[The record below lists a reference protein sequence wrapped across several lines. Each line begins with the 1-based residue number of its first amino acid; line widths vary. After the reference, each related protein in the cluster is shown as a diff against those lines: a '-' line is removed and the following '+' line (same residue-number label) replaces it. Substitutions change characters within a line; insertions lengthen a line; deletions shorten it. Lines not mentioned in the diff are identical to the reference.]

1 MRFVGDA
8 AALTAAATDSSS
20 VHMASNMSALVLR
33 VELLERRLSGD
44 PADQHIHG
52 ASDTFWLLFCGALVN
67 FMQVG
72 FAMLETGS
80 VRRKNSMNILIKN
93 LLDVCSGALAWF
105 AFGSSIAR
113 DGEGAVFGM
122 HSRSLFNVV
131 EAEDGEGDA
140 DGYLLASWS
149 FQFVFA
155 ATATTIVSGAMA
167 ERTQIL
173 AFLCSSFLASGLI
186 YPVVARWVWCPK
198 GWLAITN
205 ADAVQGGMLDP

>member
-1 MRFVGDA
+1 MNLLMYSLISFSWVHAWDA
-8 AALTAAATDSSS
+8 SS
-20 VHMASNMSALVLR
+20 V
-33 VELLERRLSGD
+33 G
-44 PADQHIHG
+44 
-52 ASDTFWLLFCGALVN
+52 LLFCGALVN

-167 ERTQIL
+167 ERTQVKQP
-173 AFLCSSFLASGLI
+173 
-186 YPVVARWVWCPK
+186 YPYPY
-198 GWLAITN
+198 
-205 ADAVQGGMLDP
+205 PYPYP

>member
-1 MRFVGDA
+1 MSSMTTSVRDHVG
-8 AALTAAATDSSS
+8 
-20 VHMASNMSALVLR
+20 HMANTSALVLR

-44 PADQHIHG
+44 GSAEQHIHG

-80 VRRKNSMNILIKN
+80 VRQKNSMNILIKN

-113 DGEGAVFGM
+113 DGDGAVFGM
-122 HSRSLFNVV
+122 HSRSLFSVV
-131 EAEDGEGDA
+131 EADGQAEDGQGDA

-149 FQFVFA
+149 VQFGFGLG
-155 ATATTIVSGAMA
+155 SG
-167 ERTQIL
+167 
-173 AFLCSSFLASGLI
+173 
-186 YPVVARWVWCPK
+186 
-198 GWLAITN
+198 
-205 ADAVQGGMLDP
+205 

>member
-1 MRFVGDA
+1 MLCYVIPPLEVVVLRRLPLVDLLFSPA
-8 AALTAAATDSSS
+8 MTT
-20 VHMASNMSALVLR
+20 NMSTLVLR
-33 VELLERRLSGD
+33 VELLERHLDSEQSAFG
-44 PADQHIHG
+44 AQHIHG

-80 VRRKNSMNILIKN
+80 VRQKNSMNILIKN

-113 DGEGAVFGM
+113 DGEGAVFGGA
-122 HSRSLFNVV
+122 SRSLFNVI
-131 EAEDGEGDA
+131 EAEDGEGDADA

-173 AFLCSSFLASGLI
+173 AFLCSSFVASQHGQS
-186 YPVVARWVWCPK
+186 AR
-198 GWLAITN
+198 L
-205 ADAVQGGMLDP
+205 GGAPARPL

>member
-1 MRFVGDA
+1 
-8 AALTAAATDSSS
+8 
-20 VHMASNMSALVLR
+20 
-33 VELLERRLSGD
+33 
-44 PADQHIHG
+44 
-52 ASDTFWLLFCGALVN
+52 
-67 FMQVG
+67 
-72 FAMLETGS
+72 
-80 VRRKNSMNILIKN
+80 
-93 LLDVCSGALAWF
+93 
-105 AFGSSIAR
+105 
-113 DGEGAVFGM
+113 M